1 MATIA
6 IVGAGFSGTL
16 LTLHLL
22 RRSCPT
28 TRIHLIERNRQ
39 FGPGAAYSSGN
50 PSHLLNVPAGKMSAF
65 RDRPNDFVEWLSD
78 QDATSLGI
86 GPVGPGTFVPRQLF
100 GAYIRNLLL
109 DEMRRPG
116 NAGRLKLS
124 RGDALGIDRDAGTLQ
139 LRLDRGRSIEADLA
153 VLAIGNFPPEP
164 PPGAHEAFLDGP
176 FYRADPWGAN
186 TFTGL
191 DPDAPVLLV
200 GTGLTT
206 VDAVITLIDQG
217 HRGPIHAL
225 SRRGL
230 LPRRHDASATA
241 APAQDHALPTRL
253 GALTRS
259 LRAAADQALAEGRGW
274 QPVID
279 QLRPFTQDVWNA
291 LSQEDRQRF
300 LRHLRPWWDVHRHRM
315 APAVADRLEQ
325 VRASGQLQIHVG
337 RIQHF
342 ATENGG
348 VQVRYRRRRNGEAVQ
363 LDVARVINCAG
374 PGCDYDRITH
384 PLVRN
389 LLDTG
394 LVRPDSLRL
403 GLDVTANCALKH
415 ADGAISRRLFA
426 IGPVTKAAFWEMTAA
441 PDIRRQCEFLGEFL
455 AAQLGAPVFAAPT
468 ADRGDQ
474 PPKPRGVRLPPVAAK
489 QRGSERLAYAG

>member
-22 RRSCPT
+22 RRCCAT

-65 RDRPNDFVEWLSD
+65 RDQPTDFVDWLSA
-78 QDATSLGI
+78 QDADSLGI

-100 GAYIRNLLL
+100 GAYMRNMLL
-109 DEMRRPG
+109 DEMRRPC

-124 RGDALGIDRDAGTLQ
+124 RGDVLGVDRSGTGQQ
-139 LRLDRGRSIEADLA
+139 LILDRGRTIEADIA
-153 VLAIGNFPPEP
+153 VLATGNFPPEP
-164 PPGAHEAFLDGP
+164 PPGAHEDFLNGP
-176 FYRADPWGAN
+176 FYRADPWGVA

-230 LPRRHDASATA
+230 LPRRHEAGAA
-241 APAQDHALPTRL
+241 APPQDYALPTKL
-253 GALTRS
+253 GALTRA
-259 LRAAADQALAEGRGW
+259 LREASEQALAEGRSW

-291 LSQEDRQRF
+291 LSNEDRQRF

-315 APAVADRLEQ
+315 APAVADRIEQ
-325 VRASGQLQIHVG
+325 VRASGQLQIHIG
-337 RIQHF
+337 RIQRF
-342 ATENGG
+342 DAGTDR
-348 VQVRYRRRRNGEAVQ
+348 VRVSYRRRRNGEQVE
-363 LDVARVINCAG
+363 LDAARVINCAG

-384 PLVRN
+384 PLVRS
-389 LLDTG
+389 LLDAG
-394 LVRPDSLRL
+394 LVRPDALRL

-415 ADGAISRRLFA
+415 ADGSISRRLFA
-426 IGPVTKAAFWEMTAA
+426 IGPVTKAAFWEMTAV

-455 AAQLGAPVFAAPT
+455 AAQMGAPVFAVPAPEP
-468 ADRGDQ
+468 A
-474 PPKPRGVRLPPVAAK
+474 KPRGVRLPAAAAR
-489 QRGSERLAYAG
+489 QRGSERLAYAE